1 MATERLIIEINEKG
15 ALAVKRNLDDIG
27 KSAQKAGGML
37 PLLQRA
43 LGLLGGAM
51 IIRQLVTMADEFTN
65 IQNRLKMVTNG
76 QDELN
81 AVTEELFAISNRAR
95 SSFAATAEMYSRVGL
110 AAKTLGKSQLELLQF
125 TESLNQAIIMSGA
138 SAGEAQ
144 AGMIQLS
151 QGLAS
156 GALRGDEFRAV
167 SEQMPVVLDVIAKS
181 MGTNR
186 TEMRR
191 LGAEGKITAEAV
203 LKAFKEAREELA
215 EKFAKTVPTVG
226 QALTVLKNNAMA
238 LVGGISSASGASSS
252 LAGAILAVAKVLP
265 NLKEGILQVADV
277 GVGLGAGIA
286 GIFRTWGEEVGKA
299 YGSQEKVI
307 GAWKAL
313 WWTLLRTVAQVVD
326 LVIGIISGLATALVA
341 SFASIGKAT
350 AQAFS
355 LDWKGASETM
365 KEGGQLVIQSL
376 WEGLNY
382 TNVTTMVDKVINDS
396 MAAAAKRAAEAKHPP
411 KKVDL
416 STPPGPAIPKPTPEF
431 DKYLKQLVEEG
442 KLLQMNSRDREIY
455 KELFKAQTQ
464 MEAEMSPARVKQIEE
479 TLRSNQALADKAQLL
494 DQIRAP
500 QEEYNRGLAALE
512 ALKPQLGLEEYNAQ
526 LLLLKKNLQDARPE
540 FEKQMEILKQQ
551 AALSQ
556 LEPRE
561 AEIKQAVVA
570 ATPTMTPEQL
580 AQYENQLRI
589 NQALADQ
596 AGILDEIRGPQR
608 AYAEGLAALNAIK
621 PQLSTEEYNRKLR
634 DLKTTLADATNQ
646 IDVAGEV
653 WGAVW
658 SGATTALDS
667 FVETGKLSFS
677 DLAGSILMDI
687 QKIIAHLL
695 LMKAFQAIGIPI
707 PGAANGASW
716 MVRGAGGT
724 DSQLVAFKAT
734 PGERVDVS
742 TPAQQRESAPGSA
755 ASVPGS
761 VIKIINVLD
770 PAEISDAMGSP
781 DGEKVIINVISR
793 NKGPIRQVLG

>member
-15 ALAVKRNLDDIG
+15 ALAVKRNLDDVG

-76 QDELN
+76 QAELN
-81 AVTEELFAISNRAR
+81 AVTEELFGIANRSR
-95 SSFAATAEMYSRVGL
+95 SSFAATAEMYSRIGL
-110 AAKTLGKSQLELLQF
+110 AAKTLGKSQQELLQF

-138 SAGEAQ
+138 SATEAT

-186 TEMRR
+186 TQMRQ
-191 LGAEGKITAEAV
+191 LGAEGKITAEIV

-215 EKFAKTVPTVG
+215 GKFAKTVPTVG
-226 QALTVLKNNAMA
+226 QAMTVLKNNAVA
-238 LVGGISSASGASSS
+238 LVGGISSASGASTS
-252 LAGAILAVAKVLP
+252 LAGAILSIAKALP

-277 GVGLGAGIA
+277 SVGLGVGIA
-286 GIFRTWGEEVGKA
+286 GIFKTWGEEVAKA
-299 YGSQEKVI
+299 YGGDERII
-307 GAWKAL
+307 GIWKAL

-341 SFASIGKAT
+341 SFVSIGKAT

-382 TNVTTMVDKVINDS
+382 VNVTTMVDKVVNDS
-396 MAAAAKRAAEAKHPP
+396 MAAAAKRAAEAKHP
-411 KKVDL
+411 KAKVDL
-416 STPPGPAIPKPTPEF
+416 TTPSGPALPKPTPEF
-431 DKYLKQLVEEG
+431 DKYLKQLGEEG

-479 TLRSNQALADKAQLL
+479 MLRSNQALADKSQLL

-500 QEEYNRGLAALE
+500 QEEYNRGMAALE
-512 ALKPQLGLEEYNAQ
+512 ALKPQLSLQEYNAQ
-526 LLLLKKNLQDARPE
+526 LTLLKNNLREARPE
-540 FEKQMEILKQQ
+540 FEKQMELLQQQ
-551 AALSQ
+551 AALSKLKPQ
-556 LEPRE
+556 E
-561 AEIKQAVVA
+561 AEIQQAVIT

-580 AQYENQLRI
+580 AQYEAQLRI

-596 AGILDEIRGPQR
+596 AGILDEVLGPQR
-608 AYAEGLAALNAIK
+608 AYTQGLAALNAIK
-621 PQLSTEEYNRKLR
+621 PELSADEYNRKLR
-634 DLKTTLADATNQ
+634 DLKTTLMDATNQ
-646 IDVAGEV
+646 MDVAGEV

-658 SGATTALDS
+658 NGATTALDS

-707 PGAANGASW
+707 PGAATGASW
-716 MVRGAGGT
+716 MVGGSGGT

-734 PGERVDVS
+734 PGERVDVR
-742 TPAQQRESAPGSA
+742 TPAQQRESGAITTTSA
-755 ASVPGS
+755 GPT
-761 VIKIINVLD
+761 IKIVNVID
-770 PAEISDAMGSP
+770 PAEVSDAMGSP